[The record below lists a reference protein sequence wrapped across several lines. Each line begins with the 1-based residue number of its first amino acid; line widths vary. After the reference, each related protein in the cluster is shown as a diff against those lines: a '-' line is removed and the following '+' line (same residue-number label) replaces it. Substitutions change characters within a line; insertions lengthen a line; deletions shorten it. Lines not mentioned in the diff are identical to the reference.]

1 MSINNVI
8 GLSASKKMDLILAL
22 AQKQA
27 ESLNPDHNK
36 INSLVNHINDLQLII
51 TKKNKEISAL
61 RRIVSAYKKF
71 KKEITIQLEKD
82 SHVKAFYFF

>member
-8 GLSASKKMDLILAL
+8 GLSVSKKMDLILAL

-27 ESLNPDHNK
+27 ESLNPNHNK

-51 TKKNKEISAL
+51 TKKNKEISEL

-71 KKEITIQLEKD
+71 KKEITIQLEKN
-82 SHVKAFYFF
+82 SHVKTFYFF